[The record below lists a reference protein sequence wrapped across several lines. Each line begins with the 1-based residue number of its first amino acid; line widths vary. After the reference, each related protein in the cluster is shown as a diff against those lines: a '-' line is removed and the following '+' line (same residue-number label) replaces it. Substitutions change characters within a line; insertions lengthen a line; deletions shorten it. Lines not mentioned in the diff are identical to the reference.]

1 MLKTLLKLRLRS
13 LLSQM
18 GGSRTDK
25 TGKAK
30 KRGKGA
36 VILLSLL
43 MLYCV
48 AVYFLMFLGFFFV
61 LGDGCVAAGQM
72 EVYFGVAAAMAVVLS
87 VLGSV
92 FSTQSLLFGAK
103 DNELLLS
110 MPIKPRLI
118 LVSRLLT
125 VVLLNL
131 LFTLLVMLPC
141 AIAAGLMGVL
151 TVGMG
156 VLLAIGALLL
166 PLLSTTLC
174 CLFGWLISLLTAR
187 VRNKAVVNMVFSLA
201 FLAVF
206 FLVYFRFQALM
217 AADNTAATIAA
228 KLPALA
234 QALSTYLPVLLW
246 FGKGVSA
253 PAYMGLFVLAVVGGF
268 ALAVWLLSLG
278 FLKLALGQDTGRK
291 RRYTHQAL
299 HVGSVRGA
307 LLKKELRRFT
317 SSAVYMMNCGLGLVL
332 ILIAAVVAAV
342 KAPALLAMLPAQWKP
357 FTATV
362 ATLILCFLGFAN
374 DITAPSVSLE
384 GKSLWISQT
393 LPIDMYHVLM
403 AKVHLQLVL
412 CAPVLLAASVVFAVV
427 LRTDVQLT
435 VLMVLLP
442 QLMNLLNALFGLTM
456 NLAFPKFDWANE
468 AVPVKQGMALLLT
481 MLSTMVYTI
490 APALLY
496 FFALGSL
503 LSPTAFLWIYGALTA
518 VLSALLWRYLRTR
531 GAEKYGVIG

>member
-1 MLKTLLKLRLRS
+1 MLKILLKLRLRS

-36 VILLSLL
+36 MILLALL
-43 MLYCV
+43 LLYCV
-48 AVYFLMFLGFFFV
+48 VVFFLMFMGFFY
-61 LGDGCVAAGQM
+61 LLADGCAASGQM
-72 EVYFGVAAAMAVVLS
+72 EVYFGAGAVVAVVLS
-87 VLGSV
+87 VMGSV
-92 FSTQSLLFGAK
+92 FSTQSLLFDAR

-118 LVSRLLT
+118 LISRLLT
-125 VVLLNL
+125 AVLLNL
-131 LFTLLVMLPC
+131 FFTLLVMLPC
-141 AIAAGLMGVL
+141 LISAGLLGAL

-156 VLLAIGALLL
+156 VAAAIGSLLL
-166 PLLSTTLC
+166 PLLSTALC
-174 CLFGWLISLLTAR
+174 CLFGWLISLITAR
-187 VRNKAVVNMVFSLA
+187 VRNKAVVNTVFSLA

-206 FLVYFRFQALM
+206 FFVYFRFESLM
-217 AADNTAATIAA
+217 AAENAAASIAA
-228 KLPALA
+228 MIPALGR
-234 QALSTYLPVLLW
+234 ALTAYLPLLLW
-246 FGKGVSA
+246 FGKGVAA
-253 PAYMGLFVLAVVGGF
+253 PAYMALFALVTVGGF
-268 ALAVWLLSLG
+268 ALTVWLLSLN
-278 FLKLALGQDTGRK
+278 FTKLALGKSAGRR

-299 HVGSVRGA
+299 QVSSVRGA

-332 ILIAAVVAAV
+332 ILIAAVLAAV
-342 KAPALLAMLPAQWKP
+342 KGPALLAMLPAHWRP
-357 FTATV
+357 LVGVV
-362 ATLILCFLGFAN
+362 ATLLLCFPGFMN

-403 AKVHLQLVL
+403 AKVNLQLVL

-427 LRTDVQLT
+427 LRADVQLT
-435 VLMVLLP
+435 LLMVLLP

-481 MLSTMVYTI
+481 MLATMVYTM

-496 FFALGSL
+496 FFLLGSL
-503 LSPTAFLWIYGALTA
+503 LTPMAFLWLYGGLTA
-518 VLSALLWRYLRTR
+518 VLCLVLWRYLRVR
-531 GAEKYGVIG
+531 GAKKYEVIG